1 MAKNDLF
8 GELALLCEAPRTATI
23 EAGSNLQV
31 MSIDKDIFFT
41 LMAEDPQMSIRV
53 TRSEADRLERTTR
66 DLGEALSAAGKS

>member
-1 MAKNDLF
+1 
-8 GELALLCEAPRTATI
+8 
-23 EAGSNLQV
+23 

-53 TRSEADRLERTTR
+53 TRSVAERLERTTR